1 MIVLVNF
8 NSYLGGGET
17 LAVRYSEYLHKNN
30 IPFKSICL
38 KNSFIAKD
46 LNKRCFYEDCVVE
59 IEEDPNYYYLSGSKR
74 DSLINVLS
82 SVIPNNHDT
91 HVVSF
96 CARDLYTI
104 IELKKRLPSIIITHL
119 VLHDQDNLY
128 VCQSLFD
135 KFYAKYFGK
144 QRFSR
149 KKQIEFNAD
158 LFNLVSR
165 SGNVIPQSDL
175 QVPLWHDEFGIDL
188 DYSNVVALP
197 VCDFTSLTPDIKQG
211 GGKKIIWVGRI
222 VDFKIPALCAMV
234 SYVNRHK
241 DYSLT
246 VVGDGDMDAVMSY
259 IHVHNISKD
268 NIDFVGQVEYADL
281 PAFVK
286 SHDIGYAMGTSII
299 EIAKLGL
306 PVIMALGAPQ
316 KVLFKEEICGGL
328 YVNVSKGNVGDNL
341 YAGESESIQ
350 PHIEETIERI
360 NSNYAWAAKECYD
373 TIKNMFDQT
382 VNMDAY
388 TKIILNSKDFNV
400 NGFSIPKASILRRLL
415 FNRMK

>member
-17 LAVRYSEYLHKNN
+17 LAVRYSLYLNNNN
-30 IPFKSICL
+30 IPFKIICL

-46 LNKRCFYEDCVVE
+46 LKKRRFYEDCVVE
-59 IEEDPNYYYLSGSKR
+59 IEEDPNYYYLSSSKR
-74 DSLINVLS
+74 NSLINVLS
-82 SVIPNNHDT
+82 SVVPNNYDT

-96 CARDLYTI
+96 CTRDLYTI

-144 QRFSR
+144 QRYSR
-149 KKQIEFNAD
+149 KKQIKFNVD

-175 QVPLWHDEFGIDL
+175 QVSLWHDEFGIDL

-197 VCDFTSLTPDIKQG
+197 VCDFSSLSPDFKQG
-211 GGKKIIWVGRI
+211 GGKKIIWVGRL

-234 SYVNRHK
+234 SYVNRHRE
-241 DYSLT
+241 YSLT

-259 IHVHNISKD
+259 MRVHNIPKN

-281 PAFVK
+281 PDIVK

-299 EIAKLGL
+299 EIGKLGL

-328 YVNVSKGNVGDNL
+328 YVKVSKGNVGDNL
-341 YAGESESIQ
+341 YAGESESMQ
-350 PHIEETIERI
+350 PHIEETVERI
-360 NSNYAWAAKECYD
+360 NSNYVWAATECYN
-373 TIKNMFDQT
+373 TIKIMFDQT
-382 VNMDAY
+382 TNMDAY
-388 TKIILNSKDFNV
+388 TKIILHSKDFIV
-400 NGFSIPKASILRRLL
+400 KGFSIPKASKLRRLL
-415 FNRMK
+415 YKLTR